1 MNNPEIFNIISILQY
16 FFNMFSCKPDC
27 LNDNISSL
35 QALCILTFSH
45 GKPVLP
51 YKVDSTWSTM
61 RQIENEIGELLILW
75 SN

>member
-1 MNNPEIFNIISILQY
+1 MNNLEIIPIISILQY
-16 FFNMFSCKPDC
+16 FFNMFSCQSDC
-27 LNDNISSL
+27 LYDNIGSL
-35 QALCILTFSH
+35 QALCILTLRH